1 MNKFRIKS
9 FFKFHNHLIISNLYA
24 IYCVSQK
31 DHFKD
36 MSQFMVEFALPNPF
50 PDKLII
56 KIPNQRMVV
65 NQLLEDG
72 KIQSYALSIER
83 DRLWCVVNAE
93 DELEVMRIIGE
104 FPLIDYMQPSI
115 TELMFN
121 NAIVMKVPAFSLN

>member
-1 MNKFRIKS
+1 
-9 FFKFHNHLIISNLYA
+9 
-24 IYCVSQK
+24 
-31 DHFKD
+31 